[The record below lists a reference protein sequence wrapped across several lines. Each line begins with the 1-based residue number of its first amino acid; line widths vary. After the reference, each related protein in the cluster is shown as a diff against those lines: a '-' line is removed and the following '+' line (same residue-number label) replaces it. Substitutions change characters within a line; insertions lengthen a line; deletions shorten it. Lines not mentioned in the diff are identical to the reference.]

1 MYNNL
6 LCFRDIHVFSKI
18 FSFIFCLLSIFIVD
32 NPLYYLVIIGM
43 FYVFFQNKRM
53 FLLELGLLLLFFF
66 IDFFGIFLKFI
77 FIISSVYLL
86 IRIIDFQEVRY
97 FIETMFYKR
106 RQTKISYVCLY
117 VCYFFKYYFINFRD
131 FLLLL
136 KSYGKDLSFPSV
148 RYIIKESFIKTKD
161 KINNLMFLYRY
172 RFYNSSSS
180 RTYFERNTVT
190 SLDLKYVLIFVII
203 FLIIFA
209 YGR

>member
-66 IDFFGIFLKFI
+66 IDFFGIILKFI

-97 FIETMFYKR
+97 FIETLFYKR
-106 RQTKISYVCLY
+106 RQTKISYVC
-117 VCYFFKYYFINFRD
+117 
-131 FLLLL
+131 
-136 KSYGKDLSFPSV
+136 
-148 RYIIKESFIKTKD
+148 
-161 KINNLMFLYRY
+161 
-172 RFYNSSSS
+172 
-180 RTYFERNTVT
+180 
-190 SLDLKYVLIFVII
+190 
-203 FLIIFA
+203 
-209 YGR
+209 